1 MQCWHL
7 LRSVS
12 FCIGRTERESR
23 CVDSFGFR
31 NVDVREDE
39 NILVK
44 SIGSRFTE
52 TDKILQKIDE
62 DKFISSSGSA
72 ISAVRRKDVSTLFV
86 Q

>member
-12 FCIGRTERESR
+12 FSLAAPNVKV

-62 DKFISSSGSA
+62 DKFISSSDLRSA
-72 ISAVRRKDVSTLFV
+72 TEGCFDSLSFV